1 MKNSDWNGPQ
11 GNDDMGRDK
20 LKKDTSGLGYPKPRS
35 IARVVDENNDRSGG
49 FAARL
54 DKGTEE

>member
-20 LKKDTSGLGYPKPRS
+20 LKKDTSGLGYPRPKDIS
-35 IARVVDENNDRSGG
+35 KRVDPAADQDSGFSGKLLSDE
-49 FAARL
+49 
-54 DKGTEE
+54 